1 MKPERALLLE
11 MTASSEL
18 SSTLQTI
25 LEPSFRL
32 DVCVLPPPPQT
43 AEVDEP
49 ATSGT
54 KLDKFIRD
62 SAPALIYLLISDGRL
77 QEAHGLLASIKQQAP
92 DIPLIVVIGVCQ
104 PDELFELLKVGASDF
119 IVAPLKA
126 AEVLPRSWRLL
137 QQPQPQQ
144 QQQPDA
150 EQTFVQ
156 TLKAELGL
164 KQLIGQSAVF
174 LAQVDKIPLVAKC
187 AANVLIAGET
197 GTGKELYARAIHY
210 CSARTSRP
218 FMPVNCGAI
227 PVELV
232 ENELFGHQRGAFTS
246 ASTLQPGLIEEAD
259 GGTLFLDEID
269 CLPVMAQVKLLR
281 FLQDKEYRPLGST
294 RMRRVDVRIIAA
306 SNLNLEEAVA
316 LGKVRQDLYYRLN
329 VVSLTLPPLRERR
342 EDIPLLA
349 HHFLDKYAGEFDKE
363 IVAFS
368 PDALEL
374 LIAYSWPGNV
384 RELEHVIER
393 AIVLSPGPV
402 IHGSDLVTSS
412 MQPAGGRPESLQ
424 QAKAKEIARFEK
436 SYVQGLLSACRGNI
450 TKAAQAAQK
459 NRRSFWQL
467 IQKYQIDVD
476 KFKSNIS

>member
-1 MKPERALLLE
+1 MKPERALVLA
-11 MTASSEL
+11 MNASSEL
-18 SSTLQTI
+18 SRALQTI
-25 LEPSFRL
+25 LEPSFNL
-32 DVCVLPPPPQT
+32 DVRVLPQLA
-43 AEVDEP
+43 AEIDEP
-49 ATSGT
+49 ANSGGN
-54 KLDKFIRD
+54 LDKIIRD
-62 SAPALIYLLISDGRL
+62 SAPTLIYLVISDGRL
-77 QEAHGLLASIKQQAP
+77 KEAQRLLESLKHYAP
-92 DIPLIVVIGVCQ
+92 DIPLIVVIGACQ
-104 PDELFELLKVGASDF
+104 PDDVLKLLKVGASDF

-137 QQPQPQQ
+137 T
-144 QQQPDA
+144 QQQPDP
-150 EQTFVQ
+150 EQTLAQ

-164 KQLIGQSAVF
+164 KQLIGESAVF
-174 LAQVDKIPLVAKC
+174 LAQVDKIPLVARC
-187 AANVLIAGET
+187 AANVLIGGET

-227 PVELV
+227 PVDLV

-281 FLQDKEYRPLGST
+281 FLQDKEFRPLGST

-316 LGKVRQDLYYRLN
+316 HGKMRQDLYYRLN
-329 VVSLTLPPLRERR
+329 VISLTLPPLRERR

-349 HHFLDKYAGEFDKE
+349 HHFLDKYSREFDKK
-363 IVAFS
+363 VVDFAS
-368 PDALEL
+368 DALEL

-393 AIVLSPGPV
+393 AIVLCPGPL
-402 IHGSDLVTSS
+402 IHAGDLVISS
-412 MQPAGGRPESLQ
+412 TQPAGRPESLQ

-459 NRRSFWQL
+459 NRRSFWHL